1 MSTDGF
7 FYVCDTTLTPT
18 CPATSWILQGPQ
30 DEITSINMVTNDP
43 SIPTNLYNPT
53 YNCAGS
59 DGNDYTVGLYGAYNL
74 MTPNINDTFDIK
86 TGILN
91 GVVSVKMKNYNN
103 NPIYLFVE

>member
-1 MSTDGF
+1 MSTNGF

-18 CPATSWILQGPQ
+18 CPAAAWALQGPQ
-30 DEITSINMVTNDP
+30 DEITNIEMVSNDP
-43 SIPTNLYNPT
+43 SNPANLYNPKYT
-53 YNCAGS
+53 CTGS
-59 DGNDYTVGLYGAYNL
+59 DGNDYIVGLYGTYNA
-74 MTPNINDTFDIK
+74 MTPNINDTFNIK